1 MLCTNTACSEGCGKS
16 QKIIP
21 RNISP
26 QFVFLDAA
34 KCTLEA
40 RFRTFVPYNPPM
52 QLRTAAS
59 LALVFAALYSNAQQ
73 PPAAPAREVRMS
85 HNAQGT
91 FTVKVQPLVP
101 APAEGLGRFS
111 INKEIHGD
119 LEATTKGEMFS
130 AGDPRQGMAGYV
142 AIEVVTGTLAGKKG
156 SFALQHMATMDAKG
170 PKMTVIVTPG
180 SGTDELKGIAGT
192 FTIHI
197 ENGKHSYEL
206 EYTLP
211 EQAQ

>member
-1 MLCTNTACSEGCGKS
+1 
-16 QKIIP
+16 
-21 RNISP
+21 
-26 QFVFLDAA
+26 
-34 KCTLEA
+34 
-40 RFRTFVPYNPPM
+40 
-52 QLRTAAS
+52 
-59 LALVFAALYSNAQQ
+59 
-73 PPAAPAREVRMS
+73 MS

-130 AGDPRQGMAGYV
+130 AGDPRQGMAVYV

-156 SFALQHMATMDAKG
+156 SFALQHMATMDANG